1 MMMPSSKVGSPME
14 AFLHLVPALPQRIG
28 HAFGDAICPLE
39 TQLGGHGGLERNK
52 VEKNVMVYVRRK
64 KNAVT
69 GWV

>member
-1 MMMPSSKVGSPME
+1 ME

-28 HAFGDAICPLE
+28 HAFGDAVCPLE

-52 VEKNVMVYVRRK
+52 VEKVYVRRK
-64 KNAVT
+64 KNALT